1 MNGYDTGLNGLR
13 LISRQQFE
21 NAEFV
26 KDIRTLY
33 IVNDSDRIFLYL
45 GEKPLPF
52 FLPVTQA
59 EYDALEHPDER
70 TLYIIS
76 VVATPPES
84 E

>member
-1 MNGYDTGLNGLR
+1 M
-13 LISRQQFE
+13 QFGIQE
-21 NAEFV
+21 DMKFHINVGCVQPNYIRSDSVRKAEF
-26 KDIRTLY
+26 L
-33 IVNDSDRIFLYL
+33 
-45 GEKPLPF
+45 
-52 FLPVTQA
+52 TQA